1 MTQHTQSAPTEQI
14 LLKMGEIVLKGLNR
28 RSFEDKLMQNVRR
41 HVQPFGSFQVFA
53 RQSTI
58 YVLPQKDDCDL
69 AGAFDS
75 CRKVF
80 GIARITRAMPC
91 NKTVDDIVEAACTYL
106 DADMKAARS
115 FKVES
120 KRADKRFPLNS
131 IQLSQAVGGRL
142 ADRYPHITVDVH
154 TPDLTVYVEIRET
167 AAYVHSP
174 AKLGA
179 GGLPVGMGGTAVS
192 LLSGGIDSPVASYMM
207 ARRGVQIEMVH
218 FIAPPY
224 TGQQAQDKVV
234 KLAQL
239 LTPYCGR
246 MIVHLISVTEIQEA
260 IRANCPEEYFTLLQ
274 RRFMMRLAERVAK
287 KAGAEALVTGESL
300 GQVASQ
306 TMKALNVT
314 GDVVTLPILQP
325 LIGMDKVE
333 ITRLSRQIG
342 TFETSI
348 LPFEDCCTVFTP
360 RHPATRPDINKVR
373 KAESVLDIEGLVER
387 ALAAQEWVRVR
398 PGTLTD

>member
-28 RSFEDKLMQNVRR
+28 RTFEDKLMQNVRR

-91 NKTVDDIVEAACTYL
+91 EKTVEAIVEAACTYL
-106 DADMKAARS
+106 DADMKAAHS

-174 AKLGA
+174 AQLGA

-192 LLSGGIDSPVASYMM
+192 LLSGGIDSPVSSYLM

-224 TGQQAQDKVV
+224 TGKQAQEKVV

-274 RRFMMRLAERVAK
+274 RRFMMRLAEQVAK

-373 KAESVLDIEGLVER
+373 EAESVLDIDGLVER
-387 ALAAQEWVRVR
+387 ALAGQEWVRVR
-398 PGTLTD
+398 PGVTD